1 MPNTNYFD
9 LNVLKKMQSENQGMF
24 LALVNCF
31 FDTNIFT

>member
-9 LNVLKKMQSENQGMF
+9 SNALKKMQNENQDMF

-31 FDTNIFT
+31 LY

>member
-9 LNVLKKMQSENQGMF
+9 SIVLKKMQSENQGMF

-31 FDTNIFT
+31 LY